1 VRSVNV
7 KHRVVVSLVAGI
19 LREIK
24 VSNFDANVLENS
36 RSGRESAARSRR
48 VLIIV
53 QDLPVPYDRRTWLE
67 ATTLR
72 RAGYIV
78 SVICPK
84 AEGFEKSHETIDDID
99 IYRYSIPFEAKG
111 VLSYL
116 AEFAWCFIRSAV
128 LSLRVQLFGRG
139 FDAIHACNP
148 PETFWL
154 LALVWRSFGKRF
166 LFDHHDLSPEMYE
179 AKYERRGGLLYR
191 ALLWLEKMSFATA
204 HTTIATN
211 ESYKEIACGRGGV
224 PAQNV
229 FIVRSGPDPTRFRVV
244 EPDSS
249 LKRGRQFLCAYLGK
263 MCEQDGVDYLVRVV
277 KTVCVDRG
285 RSDILFMFMGGGP
298 AQPEIVRYAEEIG
311 VSEYCQFTGYISD
324 EEISRYLSTADLAID
339 PDPKTTWSDKST
351 MNKIMDYMFFGC
363 PIVAFDLRENR
374 FSAQEA
380 AVFVTPNSEEEMATK
395 IETLLADEKR
405 RQLMGEYGKNRV
417 SALLW
422 ENSVPHL
429 LSAYE
434 YLFAA
439 KTRRLEQ
446 SYTARL

>member
-1 VRSVNV
+1 
-7 KHRVVVSLVAGI
+7 LQ
-19 LREIK
+19 RELTTK
-24 VSNFDANVLENS
+24 EENS
-36 RSGRESAARSRR
+36 MNLLEKSMSVGSGRPRIIRHVPRRGDRR

-72 RAGYIV
+72 NASYTV

-84 AEGFEKSHETIDDID
+84 AEGFTKSFERIEDID
-99 IYRYSIPFEAKG
+99 VYRYNLPFEAIG
-111 VLSYL
+111 VLGYL
-116 AEFAWCFIRSAV
+116 AEFIWCFIRSAL
-128 LSLRVQLFGRG
+128 LSLRVQLIGRG

-148 PETFWL
+148 PETYWL
-154 LALVWRSFGKRF
+154 LALAWRLAGKRF

-179 AKYERRGGLLYR
+179 AKYRKQGGLLYR

-211 ESYKEIACGRGGV
+211 ESYKEVACGRGGV
-224 PAQNV
+224 PAENV
-229 FIVRSGPDPTRFRVV
+229 FIVRSGPDPTRFRIV
-244 EPDSS
+244 DSDLS
-249 LKRGRQFLCAYLGK
+249 LKQGRRFLCSYLGK
-263 MCEQDGVDYLVRVV
+263 MCEQDGVDYLVRAI
-277 KTVCVDRG
+277 KILCVDRG
-285 RSDILFMFMGGGP
+285 RRDILFVLMGRGP
-298 AQPEIVRYAEEIG
+298 AQPDEVRYAEKLG
-311 VSEYCQFTGYISD
+311 VSKYCHFTGYVSD
-324 EEISRYLSTADLAID
+324 EEISRYLSTTDVAID

-374 FSAQEA
+374 FSAQKA
-380 AVFVTPNSEEEMATK
+380 SIYVTPNSEDEMAAK
-395 IETLLADEKR
+395 IGTLLADENR
-405 RQLMGEYGKNRV
+405 RRLMGEHGKNRV

-434 YLFAA
+434 NLFAA
-439 KTRRLEQ
+439 KPRRLKQ
-446 SYTARL
+446 TFATRL